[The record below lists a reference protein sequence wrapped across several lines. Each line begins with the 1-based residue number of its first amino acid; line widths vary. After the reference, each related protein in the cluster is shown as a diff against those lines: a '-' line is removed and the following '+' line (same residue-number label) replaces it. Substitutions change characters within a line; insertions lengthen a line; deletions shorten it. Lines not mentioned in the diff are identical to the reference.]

1 MQKLIHFLDI
11 SIFNKCEIKLFLFG
25 SQQLIGK
32 AQVLFYLGTKI
43 TLSDYPFFFF
53 FKLYLKM
60 KITSFSKLWEM
71 DVHLTINTAG
81 QSVSFVPI
89 YLRDDS
95 STAKEPTKILLL
107 TGALCPFL
115 VLF

>member
-53 FKLYLKM
+53 
-60 KITSFSKLWEM
+60 
-71 DVHLTINTAG
+71 LTLFEDENYFFFQTVG
-81 QSVSFVPI
+81 
-89 YLRDDS
+89 D
-95 STAKEPTKILLL
+95 
-107 TGALCPFL
+107 GCALNYKHGRAECQFCAHISER
-115 VLF
+115 

>member
-1 MQKLIHFLDI
+1 M
-11 SIFNKCEIKLFLFG
+11 LFCFFTLFEDE
-25 SQQLIGK
+25 SN
-32 AQVLFYLGTKI
+32 
-43 TLSDYPFFFF
+43 
-53 FKLYLKM
+53 
-60 KITSFSKLWEM
+60 SFPNCGWM
-71 DVHLTINTAG
+71 HLTINTAG

-89 YLRDDS
+89 YLSDGS